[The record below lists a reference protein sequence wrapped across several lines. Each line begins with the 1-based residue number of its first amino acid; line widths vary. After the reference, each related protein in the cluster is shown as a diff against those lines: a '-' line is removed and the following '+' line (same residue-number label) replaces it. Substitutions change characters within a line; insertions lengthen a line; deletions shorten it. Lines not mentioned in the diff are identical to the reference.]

1 MKYEDFK
8 KSNFIEIK
16 NSNLGNFIDY
26 KYSIE
31 KSCHGRN
38 LQASFIRKFIKLIFN
53 KFSNFKVE
61 NVYYKSLN
69 NSSFV
74 DSKDWWKI

>member
-8 KSNFIEIK
+8 KSNFIKIK

-31 KSCHGRN
+31 KSC
-38 LQASFIRKFIKLIFN
+38 A
-53 KFSNFKVE
+53 
-61 NVYYKSLN
+61 
-69 NSSFV
+69 
-74 DSKDWWKI
+74 W

>member
-1 MKYEDFK
+1 MKYEGFK
-8 KSNFIEIK
+8 KSNFIKIK
-16 NSNLGNFIDY
+16 NVNLGNFIDF

-31 KSCHGRN
+31 KSCYGRN
-38 LQASFIRKFIKLIFN
+38 LQAAFVRKFIKSIFKKVFN
-53 KFSNFKVE
+53 YKVE

>member
-1 MKYEDFK
+1 MKYEGFK
-8 KSNFIEIK
+8 KSNFIKIK

-31 KSCHGRN
+31 KSCYGRK

-53 KFSNFKVE
+53 KFFNFKVE
-61 NVYYKSLN
+61 NVYYKNSN

-74 DSKDWWKI
+74 YSKDWWKI